1 VVSIQEASVGGSVD
15 VSGVVSGEVADTG
28 AGTDRRQR
36 SGGSRLRIVGAA
48 VALAA
53 VSAGIGWGAP
63 KLVAELNQPKYLGKP
78 ASAVARDLGCTQ
90 FAKGSRHDESVYRYH
105 DQGTCVLD
113 GTTVTVTTFDRV
125 SDGEAFAAVM
135 RAVIPVLHPTW
146 VGATY
151 AAGDGWN
158 VADARNLTAKVAD
171 LAVQRL
177 GMGATHVIASR
188 QQ

>member
-1 VVSIQEASVGGSVD
+1 VVSIQEASADVAVDGS
-15 VSGVVSGEVADTG
+15 GTG
-28 AGTDRRQR
+28 TGRRQR
-36 SGGSRLRIVGAA
+36 SGGSRLRVVGAA

-63 KLVAELNQPKYLGKP
+63 KLVAELNKPKYLGKP
-78 ASAVARDLGCTQ
+78 ASVVAKDLGCTQ
-90 FAKGSRHDESVYRYH
+90 YARASKHDESVYRYH

-125 SDGEAFAAVM
+125 SDGDAFAAVM

-151 AAGDGWN
+151 AADDGWN